1 MKIALYVVDPDPAE
15 QRRIATALA
24 PEVEAV
30 LTFGSAEALLE
41 SLPLRAPA
49 LLIAATSLPGMSIP
63 QLIRELRSAG
73 AELPIVAIGADANL
87 REAVEIMRAGAAD
100 FIARPFTVRRLRSVV
115 RALSGPGA
123 AETKVRRNQRF
134 D

>member
-1 MKIALYVVDPDPAE
+1 VKISLYVVDPDPAE

-30 LTFGSAEALLE
+30 LSFGSAEALLQ

-49 LLIAATSLPGMSIP
+49 LLIAATSLPRMSVP
-63 QLIRELRSAG
+63 QLIRQLRSVG
-73 AELPIVAIGADANL
+73 AELPVVAIGADADL
-87 REAVEIMRAGAAD
+87 PAAVEVMRAGAAD
-100 FIARPFTVRRLRSVV
+100 FIARPFTVRRLRNMV
-115 RALSGPGA
+115 RALSGRGGA
-123 AETKVRRNQRF
+123 EARVRKNQRC